1 MAKELTKRQALFVAE
16 YLTDLNA
23 TRAAIAAGYSRKGAE
38 QTGSVLLRNPKVAQQ
53 ISKKHGKTL
62 GKLEITAERVLGELA
77 KLAFFDPRKLFE
89 SDGSPKQILDL
100 DDDTAAAVAGL
111 EVCELF
117 EGNGEQKH
125 AYGLCKK
132 IKLAD
137 KGINLE
143 RLGKHLKL
151 FTDRLEVDAKVTDV
165 PALDLSRLTDEQ
177 LAQLEELYEAAGV
190 TVTAEA

>member
-1 MAKELTKRQALFVAE
+1 MRDGLTPRQERFVAE

-23 TRAAIAAGYSRKGAE
+23 TRAAISAGYSKKGAE
-38 QTGSVLLRNPKVAQQ
+38 QTGSVLLRNPKVAEE
-53 ISKKHGKTL
+53 IAKKHGKRL
-62 GKLEITAERVLGELA
+62 GKLEITADRVLTEIA

-89 SDGSPKQILDL
+89 PDGSPKQILDL

-117 EGNGEQKH
+117 DGTGDQKH

-151 FTDRLEVDAKVTDV
+151 FTDKQEVAHSGTVNLQVRTLNDF
-165 PALDLSRLTDEQ
+165 
-177 LAQLEELYEAAGV
+177 YAGLP
-190 TVTAEA
+190 EKK

>member
-1 MAKELTKRQALFVAE
+1 MAKELTRKQQLFVAE

-23 TRAAIAAGYSRKGAE
+23 TRAAIAAGYSKRTAE
-38 QTGSVLLRNPKVAQQ
+38 VIGYQLLQKPLVRQEIA
-53 ISKKHGKTL
+53 KKHGKTL
-62 GKLEITAERVLGELA
+62 GKLEITAERVLAELA

-100 DDDTAAAVAGL
+100 DDETAAAVAGL
-111 EVCELF
+111 EVNELF
-117 EGNGEQKH
+117 DGESGDQKH

-151 FTDRLEVDAKVTDV
+151 FTDKVESTVNVDVS
-165 PALDLSRLTDEQ
+165 PALDLSKLTDQ
-177 LAQLEELYEAAGV
+177 QLENLKAIYAAAKPEA
-190 TVTAEA
+190 